1 MEEDFNKL
9 RLIAKQL
16 VRTPFQEGWHFRLDI
31 DDENSPDD
39 LDIYV
44 KDITFS
50 PIEIET
56 ESIKAGM
63 QTLTYPTGTAPVG
76 LSMTMR
82 DNQDRRIYDWFTAWS
97 KEMINDDGTVNL
109 PYGEAGYVRKAE
121 RINLANDE
129 VQDTWFVFPT
139 KLGDIT
145 ESLDSE
151 GFLEFP
157 ISFIQFRSWGE

>member
-1 MEEDFNKL
+1 MREDFNQL
-9 RLIAKQL
+9 RLKTRQL
-16 VRTPFQEGWHFRLDI
+16 VRTPFQEGWQFRLDI
-31 DDENSPDD
+31 DDDNAPKD

-56 ESIKAGM
+56 EAIKVGM
-63 QTLTYPTGTAPVG
+63 QTLTFPSGTAPVG

-82 DNQDRRIYDWFTAWS
+82 DNQDRRIYDWFTEWS
-97 KEMINDDGTVNL
+97 NKVVNDDGTVNL
-109 PYGEAGYVRKAE
+109 PSDYVRKAE
-121 RINLANDE
+121 RINLVDDRI
-129 VQDTWFVFPT
+129 QDTWFMFPT

-145 ESLDSE
+145 ESVDSQ

>member
-1 MEEDFNKL
+1 MLEDFNQL
-9 RLIAKQL
+9 RLLTKQL
-16 VRTPFQEGWHFRLDI
+16 VHTPFQEGWQFRLDI
-31 DDENSPDD
+31 DDENAPSD

-44 KDITFS
+44 KDITFG

-56 ESIKAGM
+56 EAIKAGM
-63 QTLTYPTGTAPVG
+63 QTLTFPTGTVPVG

-97 KEMINDDGTVNL
+97 KAMVNDDGTVNL
-109 PYGEAGYVRKAE
+109 PSEYVRKAE
-121 RINLANDE
+121 RINLATDE
-129 VQDTWFVFPT
+129 IQDTWFVFPT

-145 ESLDSE
+145 ESVDSE

>member
-1 MEEDFNKL
+1 MQEDFNQL

-16 VRTPFQEGWHFRLDI
+16 VQTPFQEGWQFRLDI

-44 KDITFS
+44 KDITYGS
-50 PIEIET
+50 IEIET
-56 ESIKAGM
+56 EAVKAGI
-63 QTLTYPTGTAPVG
+63 QTMTYPTGTAPVG

-82 DNQDRRIYDWFTAWS
+82 DNQDRRVYDWFTKWCQ
-97 KEMINDDGTVNL
+97 KVVNKDGTVNL
-109 PYGEAGYVRKAE
+109 PGEYVRKVE
-121 RINLANDE
+121 RVCLLTDDI
-129 VQDTWFVFPT
+129 QDTWLMFPT

-145 ESLDSE
+145 EAVDSE

-157 ISFIQFRSWGE
+157 VAFIQFRSWGE

>member
-1 MEEDFNKL
+1 MMKEDFNQL
-9 RLIAKQL
+9 RLMVKKL
-16 VRTPFQEGWHFRLDI
+16 VHTPFQEGWQFRLDI

-39 LDIYV
+39 LDIYI
-44 KDITFS
+44 KDITFG

-56 ESIKAGM
+56 ETVKAGV

-82 DNQDRRIYDWFTAWS
+82 DNQDRRIYDWFTAWCE
-97 KEMINDDGTVNL
+97 KVVNDDGTVNL
-109 PYGEAGYVRKAE
+109 PFEYVRKAE
-121 RINLANDE
+121 RINLVNDAIE
-129 VQDTWFVFPT
+129 NTWFMFPT

-145 ESLDSE
+145 EAVDSQ